1 MINRVGVGLN
11 ASARQRRAAR
21 LEFVLEYIDAHP
33 GEAGDVE
40 FLSALASIS
49 PFHFH
54 RVMSSY
60 LGESVSAYV
69 RRRALERAALRM
81 LLDGTSVTACGALAG
96 YSSSSAFARAFRR
109 QFGLSPRGLAQ
120 GMAARRV
127 SCAPCLPDVFEFRT
141 LPAQDMLALRRYG
154 AQDSAAPAAWAAL
167 KHVLAEGA
175 AAAPPNLIGIP
186 CDSPELTPMARR
198 RYDACVDVALPPHG
212 ELVRKRLAAG
222 DYAVFPFRGTL
233 AALED
238 AHAAIRWH
246 WYPQSGARMRDAPA
260 FHRLNE
266 AGGDGE
272 LQAEIFFPIE
282 SVGARARSGTAPCK
296 SAPAAPLSKPG
307 MAMRT
312 YAQ

>member
-1 MINRVGVGLN
+1 MN

-21 LEFVLEYIDAHP
+21 LEYVLEYIDTHP
-33 GEAGDVE
+33 GETADVE

-81 LLDGTSVTACGALAG
+81 LLDGTSVTASGALAG

-120 GMAARRV
+120 RMHARRA
-127 SCAPCLPDVFEFRT
+127 SCAPCVPQDLEFRSV
-141 LPAQDMLALRRYG
+141 PCQEILALRRYG
-154 AQDSAAPAAWAAL
+154 AQHKAAPAAWAAL
-167 KHVLAEGA
+167 KQVLLSHAD
-175 AAAPPNLIGIP
+175 APPTNLIGIP
-186 CDSPELTPMARR
+186 CDSPELTPTARR
-198 RYDACVDVALPPHG
+198 RYDACVDVNLPPHG
-212 ELVRKRLAAG
+212 DLVRKRLPAG
-222 DYAVFPFRGTL
+222 DYAVFQFRGTL

-246 WYPQSGARMRDAPA
+246 WYPESGARMRDAPA
-260 FHRLNE
+260 FHRLNQ
-266 AGGDGE
+266 AGGDDE
-272 LQAEIFFPIE
+272 LVAEIFFPVE
-282 SVGARARSGTAPCK
+282 SSAARPRATLPTTK
-296 SAPAAPLSKPG
+296 SASQPPISNRG
-307 MAMRT
+307 MALRP
-312 YAQ
+312 YA